1 MFTVLA
7 SNDSPI
13 TTIITTFR
21 TFDLEIVFM
30 AFSHIIAHRI
40 QRLQSTDSA
49 QLQLRP
55 EIFSP
60 SGKLDE
66 LGYEL
71 KVNFIRKGGK
81 FYGRFSDETLEFPF
95 ASWLKE
101 FREERLGFES
111 FTHKAM
117 KQFAYAIEKTDIT
130 FDAYV
135 FFLIEKIEAGDSLFV
150 FVVEHTNSLYLDGDL
165 AISDSCF
172 LNSAKFSLATKINV
186 SDWAAGESVTYLAML
201 RERGEKE
208 ISDAFTEF
216 VGFSDK
222 HDVKSD
228 TVEFL
233 KIVDNF
239 TEALDENTAKMTR
252 SKVVDYCLEQHKA
265 GKSVVIKDL
274 SNSLSEDLKTYEP
287 EYFSRY
293 VESAQD
299 HIKTEFIP
307 DTSQVRSYAR
317 ISGRNDSLSM
327 SFDAELLGNNIHYDA
342 ASDSLIIKNLPPALK
357 ARLLKHLQ
365 NH

>member
-1 MFTVLA
+1 
-7 SNDSPI
+7 
-13 TTIITTFR
+13 
-21 TFDLEIVFM
+21 M

-40 QRLQSTDSA
+40 QRSQPTASA

-55 EIFSP
+55 EVFGP

-81 FYGRFSDETLEFPF
+81 FYGRFSDETVEFPF
-95 ASWLKE
+95 SSWLKE
-101 FREERLGFES
+101 CREERLGFES

-117 KQFAYAIEKTDIT
+117 KHFASAVEKTEIT

-135 FFLIEKIEAGDSLFV
+135 FFLIEKIEAGEILYV
-150 FVVEHTNSLYLDGDL
+150 FVVEHTNSVYLDGDL

-172 LNSAKFSLATKINV
+172 LNSAKFTLATKINLN
-186 SDWAAGESVTYLAML
+186 DWGAGESVTYLAIL

-208 ISDAFTEF
+208 MSDAFTDF
-216 VGFSDK
+216 IGFSDK

-233 KIVDNF
+233 KIVGNF
-239 TEALDENTAKMTR
+239 TDSLDENTAKLTR
-252 SKVVDYCLEQHKA
+252 TKVVDYCLEQNKA

-274 SNSLSEDLKTYEP
+274 SNSLSEELKTYEP
-287 EYFSRY
+287 DHFSRY
-293 VESAQD
+293 VESTQD

-327 SFDAELLGNNIHYDA
+327 SFDADLLGNNIHYDA

-365 NH
+365 GN

>member
-1 MFTVLA
+1 
-7 SNDSPI
+7 
-13 TTIITTFR
+13 
-21 TFDLEIVFM
+21 M

-40 QRLQSTDSA
+40 QRLQPTGSA

-55 EIFSP
+55 EIFAP
-60 SGKLDE
+60 SGKIDE

-81 FYGRFSDETLEFPF
+81 FYGRFSDETVEFPF
-95 ASWLKE
+95 SSWLKE
-101 FREERLGFES
+101 FRGERLGFES

-117 KQFAYAIEKTDIT
+117 KHFALAVEKTEIT

-135 FFLIEKIEAGDSLFV
+135 FFLVEKIEAGEILYV
-150 FVVEHTNSLYLDGDL
+150 FVVEHTNSVYLDGDL

-172 LNSAKFSLATKINV
+172 LNSAKFTLATKINLN
-186 SDWAAGESVTYLAML
+186 DWEAGESVTYLAIL

-208 ISDAFTEF
+208 ISDAFTDF
-216 VGFSDK
+216 IGFSDK

-239 TEALDENTAKMTR
+239 TESLDENTAKMTR
-252 SKVVDYCLEQHKA
+252 SKVVDYCLEQNKA

-274 SNSLSEDLKTYEP
+274 SNSLSEELKTYEP
-287 EYFSRY
+287 DHFSSY
-293 VESAQD
+293 VSSTQD
-299 HIKTEFIP
+299 HIKAEFIP
-307 DTSQVRSYAR
+307 DTGQVRSYAR

-327 SFDAELLGNNIHYDA
+327 SFDADLLGNNIHYDA

-365 NH
+365 GN

>member
-1 MFTVLA
+1 
-7 SNDSPI
+7 
-13 TTIITTFR
+13 
-21 TFDLEIVFM
+21 M

-40 QRLQSTDSA
+40 QRLQPTESA

-55 EIFSP
+55 AIFGP

-81 FYGRFSDETLEFPF
+81 FYGRFSDETVEFPLS
-95 ASWLKE
+95 SWLKE

-111 FTHKAM
+111 FTHKAT
-117 KQFAYAIEKTDIT
+117 KQFAYAIEKTETT

-135 FFLIEKIEAGDSLFV
+135 FFLIEKIEAGEILYV
-150 FVVEHTNSLYLDGDL
+150 FVVEHENSLYLDADL
-165 AISDSCF
+165 TLSDSCF
-172 LNSAKFSLATKINV
+172 LNSAKFTLATKINLH
-186 SDWAAGESVTYLAML
+186 DWEAGESVTYLAIL

-208 ISDAFTEF
+208 LSDAFTEF

-239 TEALDENTAKMTR
+239 TESLDENTAKMTR
-252 SKVVDYCLEQHKA
+252 SKVVDYCLEQNKA
-265 GKSVVIKDL
+265 GKTVVINDL
-274 SNSLSEDLKTYEP
+274 SNTLSNELKSYEP
-287 EYFSRY
+287 DHFSRY
-293 VESAQD
+293 VSSTQD
-299 HIKTEFIP
+299 HIKAEFIP

-327 SFDAELLGNNIHYDA
+327 SFDAECLGNNIHYDA

-365 NH
+365 GH

>member
-1 MFTVLA
+1 
-7 SNDSPI
+7 
-13 TTIITTFR
+13 
-21 TFDLEIVFM
+21 M
-30 AFSHIIAHRI
+30 AFSNIISHRI
-40 QRLQSTDSA
+40 QRTEPTNSA

-55 EIFSP
+55 EAFSA

-81 FYGRFSDETLEFPF
+81 FYGRFSAETVEFPF
-95 ASWLKE
+95 SSWVKE
-101 FREERLGFES
+101 YREERLGFES

-117 KQFAYAIEKTDIT
+117 KQFAYALEKTEIT
-130 FDAYV
+130 LDAYV
-135 FFLIEKIEAGDSLFV
+135 FFLVEKIEAGDSLYV
-150 FVVEHTNSLYLDGDL
+150 FLVEHNHGIYLDSDL
-165 AISDSCF
+165 AISDSVY
-172 LNSAKFSLATKINV
+172 LNSAQLTLAAKINLQ
-186 SDWAAGESVTYLAML
+186 DWEAGESVTYLAIL

-208 ISDAFTEF
+208 LSDAFTEF

-239 TEALDENTAKMTR
+239 AESLDETTAKLTR
-252 SKVVDYCLEQHKA
+252 NKVVDYCLEQNKA
-265 GKSVVIKDL
+265 GKAVVINDL
-274 SNSLSEDLKTYEP
+274 STSLSEELKTYEP
-287 EYFSRY
+287 DHFSRY
-293 VESAQD
+293 VASTQD

-327 SFDAELLGNNIHYDA
+327 SFDADLLGNNIHYDA

-365 NH
+365 GN

>member
-1 MFTVLA
+1 
-7 SNDSPI
+7 
-13 TTIITTFR
+13 
-21 TFDLEIVFM
+21 M
-30 AFSHIIAHRI
+30 AFTRIIAHRI
-40 QRLQSTDSA
+40 QRLQPTESA

-55 EIFSP
+55 SVFDTN
-60 SGKLDE
+60 GKLEE

-81 FYGRFSDETLEFPF
+81 FYGRFSAETIEFPF
-95 ASWLKE
+95 SSWLKE

-117 KQFAYAIEKTDIT
+117 QHFASALEKTETIL
-130 FDAYV
+130 DAYV
-135 FFLIEKIEAGDSLFV
+135 FFLVEKIEAGELLYV
-150 FVVEHTNSLYLDGDL
+150 FVVEHTHAIYLDGDL
-165 AISDSCF
+165 AVDDSCF
-172 LNSAKFSLATKINV
+172 LNSSQFGLAAKVNMQ
-186 SDWAAGESVTYLAML
+186 DWDAGESLTYVAIM
-201 RERGEKE
+201 RERGEKDL
-208 ISDAFTEF
+208 SDAFTNF
-216 VGFSDK
+216 IGFSDK

-239 TEALDENTAKMTR
+239 TESLDENTAKLTR
-252 SKVVDYCLEQHKA
+252 NKVVDYCLEQNKA

-274 SNSLSEDLKTYEP
+274 SNTLSEELKTYEP
-287 EYFSRY
+287 DHFSRY
-293 VESAQD
+293 VDSTQD

-327 SFDAELLGNNIHYDA
+327 SFDADCLGNNIHYDV

-357 ARLLKHLQ
+357 ARLLKHLSAQ
-365 NH
+365 

>member
-1 MFTVLA
+1 
-7 SNDSPI
+7 
-13 TTIITTFR
+13 
-21 TFDLEIVFM
+21 M

-40 QRLQSTDSA
+40 QRLQPAESA
-49 QLQLRP
+49 QLQLRA
-55 EIFSP
+55 EVFAP

-81 FYGRFSDETLEFPF
+81 FYGRFSDETVEFPF

-101 FREERLGFES
+101 FREDRLGFES

-117 KQFAYAIEKTDIT
+117 KQFAYAIEKTEIT
-130 FDAYV
+130 LDAYV
-135 FFLIEKIEAGDSLFV
+135 FFLIEKIEAGDSLYV

-172 LNSAKFSLATKINV
+172 LNSAKFTLAVKANLH
-186 SDWAAGESVTYLAML
+186 DWEAGESVTYVAIL

-208 ISDAFTEF
+208 FSDAFTEF

-239 TEALDENTAKMTR
+239 TEALDETTAKMTR
-252 SKVVDYCLEQHKA
+252 SKVVDYCLEQNKA

-274 SNSLSEDLKTYEP
+274 SNTLSDELKSYEP
-287 EYFSRY
+287 DHFSRY
-293 VESAQD
+293 VASTQD

-327 SFDAELLGNNIHYDA
+327 SFDAECLGNNIHYDA

-365 NH
+365 GN

>member
-1 MFTVLA
+1 
-7 SNDSPI
+7 
-13 TTIITTFR
+13 
-21 TFDLEIVFM
+21 M

-40 QRLQSTDSA
+40 RRLQPTESA
-49 QLQLRP
+49 HVQLRP
-55 EIFSP
+55 EVFDAN
-60 SGKLDE
+60 GKLDE

-81 FYGRFSDETLEFPF
+81 FYGRFSAETIEFPF
-95 ASWLKE
+95 SSWLKE
-101 FREERLGFES
+101 CRAERLGFAS

-117 KQFAYAIEKTDIT
+117 KQFAYALEKTEIT
-130 FDAYV
+130 LDAYI
-135 FFLIEKIEAGDSLFV
+135 FFLIEKIEAGDSLYV
-150 FVVEHTNSLYLDGDL
+150 FVIEHTNSLYLDGDL

-172 LNSAKFSLATKINV
+172 LNSAQIALAAKINMQ
-186 SDWAAGESVTYLAML
+186 DWDAGESVTYLAMV

-208 ISDAFTEF
+208 LSDAFTNF
-216 VGFSDK
+216 IGFSDK
-222 HDVKSD
+222 HDVKND

-239 TEALDENTAKMTR
+239 TEALDETAAKMTR
-252 SKVVDYCLEQHKA
+252 SKVVDYCLEQNKA

-274 SNSLSEDLKTYEP
+274 SNTLSQDLKTYEP
-287 EYFSRY
+287 DHFSRY
-293 VESAQD
+293 VASTQN

-327 SFDAELLGNNIHYDA
+327 SFDAECLGNNILYDP

-365 NH
+365 GN

>member
-1 MFTVLA
+1 
-7 SNDSPI
+7 
-13 TTIITTFR
+13 
-21 TFDLEIVFM
+21 M

-40 QRLQSTDSA
+40 QRLQPTESA

-55 EIFSP
+55 AIFGP

-81 FYGRFSDETLEFPF
+81 FYGRFSDETVEFPLS
-95 ASWLKE
+95 SWLKE

-117 KQFAYAIEKTDIT
+117 KQFAYAIEKTETT

-135 FFLIEKIEAGDSLFV
+135 FFLIEKIEAGEILYV
-150 FVVEHTNSLYLDGDL
+150 FVVEHENSLYLDADL
-165 AISDSCF
+165 TISDSCF
-172 LNSAKFSLATKINV
+172 LNSAKFTLATKINLH
-186 SDWAAGESVTYLAML
+186 DWEAGESVTYLAIL

-208 ISDAFTEF
+208 LSDAFTEF

-239 TEALDENTAKMTR
+239 TESLDENTAKMTR
-252 SKVVDYCLEQHKA
+252 SKVVDYCLEQNKA
-265 GKSVVIKDL
+265 GKTVVINDL
-274 SNSLSEDLKTYEP
+274 SNTLSNELKSYEP
-287 EYFSRY
+287 DHFSRY
-293 VESAQD
+293 VASTQD
-299 HIKTEFIP
+299 HIKAEFIP

-327 SFDAELLGNNIHYDA
+327 SFDAECLGNNIHYDA

-365 NH
+365 GH

>member
-1 MFTVLA
+1 
-7 SNDSPI
+7 
-13 TTIITTFR
+13 
-21 TFDLEIVFM
+21 M

-40 QRLQSTDSA
+40 QRSQPTASA

-55 EIFSP
+55 EVFGP

-81 FYGRFSDETLEFPF
+81 FYGRFSDETVEFPF
-95 ASWLKE
+95 SSWLKE
-101 FREERLGFES
+101 CREERLGFES

-117 KQFAYAIEKTDIT
+117 KHFASAVEKTEIT

-135 FFLIEKIEAGDSLFV
+135 FFLIEKIEAGEILYV
-150 FVVEHTNSLYLDGDL
+150 FVVEHTNSVYLDGDL

-172 LNSAKFSLATKINV
+172 LNSAKFTLATKINLN
-186 SDWAAGESVTYLAML
+186 DWDAGESVTYLAIL

-208 ISDAFTEF
+208 MSDAFTDF
-216 VGFSDK
+216 IGFSDK

-239 TEALDENTAKMTR
+239 TDSLDENTAKLTR
-252 SKVVDYCLEQHKA
+252 TKVVDYCLEQNKA

-274 SNSLSEDLKTYEP
+274 SNSLSEELKTYEP
-287 EYFSRY
+287 DHFSRY
-293 VESAQD
+293 VESTQD

-327 SFDAELLGNNIHYDA
+327 SFDADLLGNNIHYDA

-365 NH
+365 GN

>member
-1 MFTVLA
+1 
-7 SNDSPI
+7 
-13 TTIITTFR
+13 
-21 TFDLEIVFM
+21 M

-40 QRLQSTDSA
+40 QRLQPTSSA

-55 EIFSP
+55 EMFSP

-81 FYGRFSDETLEFPF
+81 FYGRFSDETVEFPF
-95 ASWLKE
+95 SSWLKE
-101 FREERLGFES
+101 CREDKLSFES

-117 KQFAYAIEKTDIT
+117 KQFAYAIEKTEIT

-135 FFLIEKIEAGDSLFV
+135 FFLIEKIEAGDSLYV
-150 FVVEHTNSLYLDGDL
+150 FVVEHTNSVYLDGDL

-172 LNSAKFSLATKINV
+172 LNSAKFTLATKINLQ
-186 SDWAAGESVTYLAML
+186 DWEAGESVTYLAIL

-208 ISDAFTEF
+208 FSDAFTEF

-239 TEALDENTAKMTR
+239 TEALDETTAKMTR
-252 SKVVDYCLEQHKA
+252 SKVVDYCLEQNKA

-274 SNSLSEDLKTYEP
+274 SNTLSEELKTYEP
-287 EYFSRY
+287 DHFSRY
-293 VESAQD
+293 VASTQD

-327 SFDAELLGNNIHYDA
+327 SFDAECLGNNIHYDA

-365 NH
+365 GN